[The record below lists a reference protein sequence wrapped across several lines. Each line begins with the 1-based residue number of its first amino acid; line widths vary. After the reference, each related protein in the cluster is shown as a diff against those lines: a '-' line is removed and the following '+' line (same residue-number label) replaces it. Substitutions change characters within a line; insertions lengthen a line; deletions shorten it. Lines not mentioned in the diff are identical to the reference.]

1 MDISLKGKQAVV
13 CGSTQ
18 GIGRAIAVELAE
30 LGASVVLVARNE
42 ESLKKTLP
50 ELPTGDHQYIVA
62 DFSNPEELKNKIDSF
77 LTVGH
82 LPQILINNTGGPAG
96 GQIIDEEYQKFS
108 DTLSAH
114 LECNHLLVQALVPGM
129 KEKKYGRIINV
140 ISTSVKQPIPGL
152 GVSNTVRGAVSSWA
166 KTLSY
171 ELAQFGITVNNVLP
185 GFIQTGR
192 LDYVVG
198 SIAEK
203 TDKSREEVM
212 AGFESEIPANRIGE
226 PREIAALAAFLAS
239 PAASY
244 INGTSIPVDGGKTT
258 AL

>member
-1 MDISLKGKQAVV
+1 MDIDLKGKQALV

-18 GIGRAIAVELAE
+18 GIGRAIAEELAE
-30 LGASVVLVARNE
+30 LGASIVLVARNE
-42 ESLKKTLP
+42 GRLRQTL
-50 ELPTGDHQYIVA
+50 EGLLAGDHQYITA
-62 DFSNPEELKNKIDSF
+62 DFLNPKELKAKIETF
-77 LTVGH
+77 LTAGNR
-82 LPQILINNTGGPAG
+82 PEILVNNTGGPAG
-96 GQIIDEEYQKFS
+96 GQIIDEKYEKFS
-108 DTLSAH
+108 SALTAH

-129 KEKKYGRIINV
+129 KEKKYGRIINI

-171 ELAQFGITVNNVLP
+171 ELAHFGITVNNVLP
-185 GFIQTGR
+185 GYTNTGR
-192 LDYVVG
+192 LDYVID
-198 SIAEK
+198 SISQK
-203 TDKSREEVM
+203 TGKSKEEVV
-212 AGFESEIPANRIGE
+212 AGFESEIPAHRIGE
-226 PREIAALAAFLAS
+226 PQEIAALAAFLAS